1 MEISVLASLAISLFF
16 TVLGS
21 LSQTSKR
28 TVIFLALQAASIGFV
43 EFMYCLIN
51 LVIGLHMEAL
61 IDFLAAFI
69 EWFTCAVVIPLII
82 YWGIMKTE
90 DISEQPIVGGGR
102 LIALSVVL
110 TILCLIVGDL
120 SSSVMP
126 KNLETSPF
134 VVFMFASSCILM
146 AYRRDP
152 LKILAGLN
160 MAENAFYPLLA
171 ESPLNLIPF
180 MLALMVFVNIVGVFI
195 TIEAYREYGTTL
207 ISKWRWIEQ

>member
-1 MEISVLASLAISLFF
+1 MEIAVLASLTISLFF

-28 TVIFLALQAASIGFV
+28 TIIFLALQAASIGFV
-43 EFMYCLIN
+43 ELMYCLIN
-51 LVIGLHMEAL
+51 LIIGLHMEAL

-69 EWFTCAVVIPLII
+69 EWFTCAVVTPLII
-82 YWGIMKTE
+82 YWGIMRTE
-90 DISEQPIVGGGR
+90 DIFEQPIVDGKGV
-102 LIALSVVL
+102 IAISAIS
-110 TILCLIVGDL
+110 TILCLIIREL
-120 SSSVMP
+120 SSSVIL
-126 KNLETSPF
+126 KSLETLPF

-146 AYRRDP
+146 VYRKDP

-207 ISKWRWIEQ
+207 ISKWRWIE